1 MTLTLEEVYR
11 QGRQTLE
18 RAGVPDADFDSLLL
32 TEHVFGADRTAL
44 ILHGDRP
51 ADGELCRRFFSLI
64 DERCTGR
71 PLQYMIGKW
80 NFMGFD
86 FLVGEGVLIPR
97 DDTEVACEA
106 ALELAGNMDAPRII
120 DLCSG
125 SGAIAVTL
133 GKLLPRAQVTALE
146 LSDEA
151 FSYLEKNIELN
162 GAKNVTPVKGDVTSA
177 YDDWEDGSFDLIVSN
192 PPYIVTK
199 QIDTLQRELAFEPR
213 MALDGGEDGLYFY
226 RIITKY
232 WGTKLRKGGYLVYE
246 TGEDE
251 HEPVRDDMAEHG
263 FVDIGYKL
271 DLQGYK
277 RATFGRQTS
286 LFEKRLDE
294 KLFKPF

>member
-1 MTLTLEEVYR
+1 MAYTLSEIYRKGRETLEN
-11 QGRQTLE
+11 
-18 RAGVPDADFDSLLL
+18 AGVPDADFDSLCLM
-32 TEHVFGADRTAL
+32 ESIFGADRTAL

-51 ADGELCRRFFSLI
+51 AGSEECRRFFSAI

-71 PLQYMIGKW
+71 PLQYIVGKW

-106 ALELAGNMDAPRII
+106 ALELAQKMERPRII

-125 SGAIAVTL
+125 SGAIAITL
-133 GKLLPRAQVTALE
+133 AKLIPDADVTALE
-146 LSDEA
+146 LSDTA
-151 FSYLEKNIELN
+151 FSYLERNIGLN
-162 GAKNVTPVKGDVTSA
+162 NARNVKAVKADVTTA
-177 YDDWEDGSFDLIVSN
+177 FGDFEDGTFDIIVSN
-192 PPYIVTK
+192 PPYIITK

-226 RIITKY
+226 RIITEK
-232 WGTKLRKGGYLVYE
+232 WRSKLKDGGWLVYE

-251 HEPVRDDMAEHG
+251 HEPVRDDMLLHG
-263 FVDIGYKL
+263 FVDISYKL

-277 RATFGRQTS
+277 RATCGRAAAGGTRQ
-286 LFEKRLDE
+286 
-294 KLFKPF
+294 